1 MPKVY
6 EVVLNTE
13 QYNDVNGTMLYIANI
28 SSIDKSDYILFKT
41 KEQAF
46 MTKVEVI
53 YNYEGLQEG
62 YVLLKLNKIN

>member
-28 SSIDKSDYILFKT
+28 NSIEKGDYILFKT

>member
-13 QYNDVNGTMLYIANI
+13 QYNDVNGTMLYISNI

-53 YNYEGLQEG
+53 YDYEGLQDG
-62 YVLLKLNKIN
+62 YVLLKLNKVN